1 MGVAIGTA
9 VLVLVAF
16 GISLVCLCVKKQRM
30 KIYGEKKYIYTL
42 ECDREIA
49 DTCM

>member
-30 KIYGEKKYIYTL
+30 KIYGEKNIYAL
-42 ECDREIA
+42 ECDREVA
-49 DTCM
+49 VTCM